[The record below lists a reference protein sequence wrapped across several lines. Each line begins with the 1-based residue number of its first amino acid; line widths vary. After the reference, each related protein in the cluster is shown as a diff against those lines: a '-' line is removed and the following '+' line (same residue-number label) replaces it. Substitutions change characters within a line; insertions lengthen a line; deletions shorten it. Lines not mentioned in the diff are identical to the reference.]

1 MAARFPRFLA
11 IAVIGLL
18 ALLACTFF
26 LDPDDPVLTLT
37 PDTGRVSLTLPM
49 VLTAA
54 DATSPIKRILVDV
67 RLGNRLVPL
76 LDKTFQ
82 DEEKTRRETFSLK
95 NTGLKDGPIEPEIAV
110 TDASLGNFGRGNTAR
125 RSIPL
130 LVDSVPPLITVKT
143 SPPNVRRGGSGCVL
157 YSISK
162 DVSQTGI
169 KAGNLFFPAFRQDNG
184 DYLCFFAFP
193 HNHQVR
199 DFVPQVVAVDLAGNI
214 RADVLPVARL
224 HREFRSDTIS
234 LSQGFLTAKAAEFSA
249 VVPGDMSDL
258 ERFLQINGRIRREN
272 ALALLEI
279 GKDTAS
285 NALWTGSFLRLPR
298 SAPKA
303 GFADFR
309 AYLWQGEKIDEQT
322 HLGLDLA
329 SVARAPVPAANAGRI
344 VFAGY
349 LGIYGNMV
357 VIDHG
362 LGLQSLYS
370 HLSSYSVQAGQ
381 TVSRGEIIGATGA
394 TGMAGGDHLHFG
406 ILVSGLEVTP
416 LEWLDSHWIRDNITE
431 RVKAAGGTLPGVE
444 QADAP

>member
-1 MAARFPRFLA
+1 MAARFPLFRFLA
-11 IAVIGLL
+11 LAAIGLL
-18 ALLACTFF
+18 AALVCTFF
-26 LDPDDPVLTLT
+26 LDPDDPVLTLA

-49 VLTAA
+49 VLTTS

-76 LDKTFQ
+76 VDKTFQ
-82 DEEKTRRETFSLK
+82 DEATTRRETFSLK
-95 NTGLKDGPIEPEIAV
+95 NTGLKDGPITLEIAV
-110 TDASLGNFGRGNTAR
+110 TDASMGNFGRGNTAR

-130 LVDSVPPLITVKT
+130 IVDSVPPQISVKT
-143 SPPNVRRGGSGCVL
+143 SPPYVRRGGSGCVL
-157 YSISK
+157 YSVSK

-169 KAGNLFFPAFRQDNG
+169 TVGDLFFPAFRQSNG

-193 HNHQVR
+193 HNQNVR
-199 DFVPQVVAVDLAGNI
+199 DFAPRLVAVDLAGNT
-214 RADVLPVARL
+214 RSDALSVTRL

-234 LSQGFLTAKAAEFSA
+234 LSQSFLTAKSAEFS
-249 VVPGDMSDL
+249 VIVPGEMSDI

-272 ALALLEI
+272 ARVLLEI

-285 NALWTGSFLRLPR
+285 DALWKGSFLRLPR

-322 HLGLDLA
+322 HLGFDLA
-329 SVARAPVPAANAGRI
+329 SVARAPVPAANAGRV

-370 HLSSYSVQAGQ
+370 HLSSYSVQTGQ

-416 LEWLDSHWIRDNITE
+416 LEWLDPHWIRDNITE
-431 RVKAAGGTLPGVE
+431 RVKTAGGTLPE
-444 QADAP
+444 AE